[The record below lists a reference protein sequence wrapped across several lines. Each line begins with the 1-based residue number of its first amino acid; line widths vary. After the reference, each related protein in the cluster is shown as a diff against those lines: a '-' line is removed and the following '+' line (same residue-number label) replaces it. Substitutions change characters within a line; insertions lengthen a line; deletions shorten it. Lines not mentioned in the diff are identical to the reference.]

1 MRNIPPEAPV
11 PLVDPDEARA
21 NAAPVAV
28 DQLFAT
34 LRPELL
40 RFAWW
45 LARDRAV
52 AEDVVQEALLR
63 AWRSRDSLKDPAA
76 ARGWLLTIVRR
87 EHARLYERKR
97 LEITDLDAVIAAE
110 DSQLAADGDEVA
122 GLRLAITQLPDEYRV
137 PLVMQV
143 LGGFTTEEIARELT
157 LSTAAVLTRLFR
169 ARNRLRRIYGLRPA
183 PDSMDE
189 PAR

>member
-1 MRNIPPEAPV
+1 MALER
-11 PLVDPDEARA
+11 
-21 NAAPVAV
+21 
-28 DQLFAT
+28 LFAT

-45 LARDRAV
+45 LARDRAI

-63 AWRSRDSLKDPAA
+63 AWRSRESLKDPAA

-97 LEITDLDAVIAAE
+97 LEIVDLEEVMAAE
-110 DSQLAADGDEVA
+110 DTQLAADGDEMV
-122 GLRLAITQLPDEYRV
+122 GLRLAITQLPDDYRI

-143 LGGFTTEEIARELT
+143 LGGFTTEEIAQELT

-169 ARNRLRRIYGLRPA
+169 ARNRLRSIYGLLPA
-183 PDSMDE
+183 PDALDE
-189 PAR
+189 PAV